1 MRILVSLSVIVG
13 TCICVSNIE
22 PPKIVLPHGGG
33 VVGSYMTSVG
43 GKGILAFRGIPY
55 AEPPIGDLRFQA
67 PEPIK
72 PWVGEKL
79 TNKDPNVCI
88 QINPYERNFTVFGEE
103 DCLYL
108 NVYVPQSP
116 TNFQQLPV
124 MVYIHG
130 GGWVTGNGNS
140 NVNGPER
147 LLDHDVI
154 LVIGN
159 YRLGALG
166 FLSTGTKDC
175 PGNNG
180 FKDQLLILKWVKHNI
195 KVFGGDPDDVT
206 LFGESAGSVS
216 VAYHMYSHASKG
228 LFHKAIMQSGSIFS
242 GWAVV
247 DSSIATHRASKLG
260 RLMNC
265 THFEDNWMEMIEC
278 LKKKPAADIVLSV
291 KEYFEFDIDPV
302 IAFAGVVEVDHEG
315 SFLSK
320 HPKDINPPPNGDIPL
335 IIGGTADEGVIKSA
349 PILNLLN
356 EEFTRKFYEVLP
368 IISGYKNKPKD
379 ILTKIL
385 EQIDE
390 FYFKD
395 GHNWSKQNHQ
405 NLTNLFSDQ
414 RFNFG
419 MDKFLRRRFASSNAT
434 DGKTFVYLFDHR
446 GPKSASEFF
455 HGGQEYYGVCHTD
468 DLPYIFYNNFSKLKG
483 DENDTKLKTLMP
495 ELWTNFARTGNPT
508 PEGTHLPLWLPAEGY
523 PLQYAHIGSKNSED
537 WVVLRNEKG
546 FLKERI
552 QFWRKLEEE
561 FDI

>member
-1 MRILVSLSVIVG
+1 MVSS
-13 TCICVSNIE
+13 
-22 PPKIVLPHGGG
+22 
-33 VVGSYMTSVG
+33 
-43 GKGILAFRGIPY
+43 
-55 AEPPIGDLRFQA
+55 QA

-108 NVYVPQSP
+108 NVYVPQVMLIVLKLNLKFKFRLDIEGACLQSP

-228 LFHKAIMQSGSIFS
+228 
-242 GWAVV
+242 
-247 DSSIATHRASKLG
+247 
-260 RLMNC
+260 
-265 THFEDNWMEMIEC
+265 
-278 LKKKPAADIVLSV
+278 
-291 KEYFEFDIDPV
+291 
-302 IAFAGVVEVDHEG
+302 
-315 SFLSK
+315 
-320 HPKDINPPPNGDIPL
+320 
-335 IIGGTADEGVIKSA
+335 
-349 PILNLLN
+349 
-356 EEFTRKFYEVLP
+356 
-368 IISGYKNKPKD
+368 
-379 ILTKIL
+379 
-385 EQIDE
+385 
-390 FYFKD
+390 
-395 GHNWSKQNHQ
+395 
-405 NLTNLFSDQ
+405 
-414 RFNFG
+414 
-419 MDKFLRRRFASSNAT
+419 
-434 DGKTFVYLFDHR
+434 
-446 GPKSASEFF
+446 
-455 HGGQEYYGVCHTD
+455 
-468 DLPYIFYNNFSKLKG
+468 NFSLY
-483 DENDTKLKTLMP
+483 
-495 ELWTNFARTGNPT
+495 W
-508 PEGTHLPLWLPAEGY
+508 
-523 PLQYAHIGSKNSED
+523 
-537 WVVLRNEKG
+537 RN
-546 FLKERI
+546 
-552 QFWRKLEEE
+552 
-561 FDI
+561 